1 MHFRAKSFPVSL
13 CFTRKTSEK
22 APLSRKHQEI
32 NISTGRLGNIAG
44 DKREGQMKEGV
55 AGNLFHCH
63 HGHHG
68 GSYLTCHRIL

>member
-1 MHFRAKSFPVSL
+1 MHFRAKSFPVTL

-32 NISTGRLGNIAG
+32 SISTGRLGNIAG

-55 AGNLFHCH
+55 GW
-63 HGHHG
+63 
-68 GSYLTCHRIL
+68 